1 MKLLLPISFVAA
13 FELTFFVLAHIAR
26 RFRCDRQ
33 PGKSRSLERLS
44 ANPLGRG
51 IRVSHS
57 RRHQGRSYARRPNV
71 PQQPLALLPPP
82 AEEHPIG
89 LSRPGQHHQSTSKT
103 SNISS

>member
-1 MKLLLPISFVAA
+1 VQPGSHEIASVAVSLPTMKLLLPISFVAA

-33 PGKSRSLERLS
+33 PGKSRSLERFS

-51 IRVSHS
+51 IRVSHA
-57 RRHQGRSYARRPNV
+57 RRHHGTFPVATGP
-71 PQQPLALLPPP
+71 APP
-82 AEEHPIG
+82 I
-89 LSRPGQHHQSTSKT
+89 QSKI